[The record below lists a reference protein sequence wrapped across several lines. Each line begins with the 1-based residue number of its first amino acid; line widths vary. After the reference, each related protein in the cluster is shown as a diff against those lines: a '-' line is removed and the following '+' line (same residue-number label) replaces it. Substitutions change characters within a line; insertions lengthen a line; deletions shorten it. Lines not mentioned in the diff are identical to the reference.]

1 MNRQVPGRDEGRAGE
16 EENIVYQGS
25 RACTKLVAKPEGL
38 SGQSAASGDSREVLQ
53 NKDTKEVPPR
63 PG

>member
-38 SGQSAASGDSREVLQ
+38 SG
-53 NKDTKEVPPR
+53 
-63 PG
+63 